1 MRLQHPTSAFRFQE
15 ADFMTSAHRQ
25 TRGAFTLIELLVVI
39 AIIAILIGLLVPA
52 VQKVR
57 AAAARAQCLNNLKQ
71 IGLACHNHHDS
82 IGSLPPLGQYGATP
96 SLSWSAHARLLPY
109 LEQEN
114 LQKLI
119 NWSLPYSSQPT
130 VTATRVATFI
140 CPSDVNDRQRPDGAI
155 FHYPVCYG
163 FNAGEWLVWNP
174 STNQTGSGAFTLQRG
189 QRLSDFTDGAS
200 NTIAAADVKA
210 FQPYNR
216 DGLNPSSASAP
227 VPQNPSAIANF
238 PGNLKV
244 DSGHTEWVDGRV
256 HQTGFTTLWTPN
268 TRCEFTSAGQTLD
281 IDFNSSREGT
291 GANPTYASVTSR
303 SYHSG
308 GVNVMFMDG
317 STRFISNGIDQATWR
332 ALGTRVGGEA
342 VSVP

>member
-1 MRLQHPTSAFRFQE
+1 MERLTMRLASSPR
-15 ADFMTSAHRQ
+15 RQ
-25 TRGAFTLIELLVVI
+25 AFTLIELLVVI
-39 AIIAILIGLLVPA
+39 AIIAVLIGLLVPA

-82 IGSLPPLGQYGATP
+82 MGTLPALGQYGAFP
-96 SLSWSAHARLLPY
+96 SFSWSAHARILPY

-119 NWSLPYSSQPT
+119 NWSQPYSTQPV

-140 CPSDVNDRQRPDGAI
+140 CPSEVNDRQRPDGAI
-155 FHYPVCYG
+155 FHYPTCYG

-174 STNQTGSGAFTLQRG
+174 TTNQTGSGAFTVQRG
-189 QRLSDFTDGAS
+189 LRMADFLDGTS
-200 NTIAAADVKA
+200 STLAAAEVKA

-216 DGLNPSSASAP
+216 DGG
-227 VPQNPSAIANF
+227 NPSAVNAPLPATTTAVAGFTGNF
-238 PGNLKV
+238 KS

-256 HQTGFTTLWTPN
+256 HQTGFTTLWGPN
-268 TRCEFTSAGQTLD
+268 TRVDFSSAGQAYD

-291 GANPTYASVTSR
+291 GNNPTYASVNSR

-308 GVNVMFMDG
+308 GVNTLMVDG
-317 STRFISNGIDQATWR
+317 STRFISNNIDLATWR
-332 ALGTRVGGEA
+332 ALGTRSGGEVA
-342 VSVP
+342 NAP